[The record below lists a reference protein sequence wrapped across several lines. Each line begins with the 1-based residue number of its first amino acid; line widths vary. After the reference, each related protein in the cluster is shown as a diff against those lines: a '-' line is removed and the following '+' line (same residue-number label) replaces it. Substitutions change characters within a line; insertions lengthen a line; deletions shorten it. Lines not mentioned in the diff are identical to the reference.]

1 MKNRVTLA
9 PDDVFLKKVTRGV
22 GRPRG
27 AQLVFTRASVHEQRA
42 GSGHIEDK
50 GPLVA
55 DAKPKSTAVERRLIF
70 LFALVSHIFLSFS
83 LSLGGC
89 LRVTQYFSHHHC
101 SVPCDY
107 TLGTAVQVDD
117 LFATQVCADKG
128 ADMAN
133 WHPVQLHACRYEH
146 IL

>member
-1 MKNRVTLA
+1 MVNATT
-9 PDDVFLKKVTRGV
+9 FFRGL

-27 AQLVFTRASVHEQRA
+27 ARLVFTRASVHEQRA
-42 GSGHIEDK
+42 GIEDK

-133 WHPVQLHACRYEH
+133 
-146 IL
+146 